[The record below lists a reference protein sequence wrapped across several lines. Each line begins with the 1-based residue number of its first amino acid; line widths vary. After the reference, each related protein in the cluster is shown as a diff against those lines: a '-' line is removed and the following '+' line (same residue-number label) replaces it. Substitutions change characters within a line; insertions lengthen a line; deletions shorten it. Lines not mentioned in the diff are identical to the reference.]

1 MYTKFNLNCKY
12 VLHTETRCKIISS
25 ITKKVFYLMISES
38 LEMLRGRQKLQEQ
51 SDLENP
57 SEGTSSK
64 LQQHLER
71 SQFNFF
77 FKSDI

>member
-1 MYTKFNLNCKY
+1 
-12 VLHTETRCKIISS
+12 
-25 ITKKVFYLMISES
+25 MISES

-57 SEGTSSK
+57 SERTRSK

>member
-1 MYTKFNLNCKY
+1 
-12 VLHTETRCKIISS
+12 
-25 ITKKVFYLMISES
+25 MISES

-57 SEGTSSK
+57 SEGTRSK

>member
-1 MYTKFNLNCKY
+1 MQTVRLSFKLNTKILTY
-12 VLHTETRCKIISS
+12 QM
-25 ITKKVFYLMISES
+25 KVFDLILPES

-57 SEGTSSK
+57 SEGTRSK

-77 FKSDI
+77 FESYF